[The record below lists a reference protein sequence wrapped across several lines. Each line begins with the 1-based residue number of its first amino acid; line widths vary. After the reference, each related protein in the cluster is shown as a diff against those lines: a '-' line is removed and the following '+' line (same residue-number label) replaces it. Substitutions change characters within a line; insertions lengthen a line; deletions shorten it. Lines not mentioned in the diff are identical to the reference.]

1 MSSYLQREVEFLIYY
16 EKILEVREREER
28 VKEEDKK
35 RMRNVS
41 EDLILLKPMIL

>member
-28 VKEEDKK
+28 VKEDDKN